1 MNKKNMNGIEKIQDI
16 FDWSSGIISAIS
28 FFASLIV
35 IKVFYLKRLH
45 KNITNQFVMQL
56 IISEMINNLNHVSP
70 IINYFVGRKEE
81 KYYERRRVC
90 FTQIYAGLFTNFY
103 TLFSS
108 FLISFRIYDLL
119 VNNSMTFRKPK
130 NVTRAK
136 VLSFYI
142 CALISYIIWF
152 LQIEILQNYTGSG
165 RYFRVLT
172 CWVGFE
178 LDCASLGIFAI
189 FIILTFIYC
198 IKSRSFVQN
207 YQKRL
212 YEEDDLNINDA
223 SSDKSL
229 EEIQKIKVVQKR
241 LVLYPIVTTIL
252 FSLIIV
258 YRVLSYLNNDNK
270 QVAIICLV
278 LYSLTSVLRGFIFI
292 IIYFGTQQVFRDGLY
307 EFFTCKNWKETKIII
322 PEKLNLEEI
331 Y

>member
-1 MNKKNMNGIEKIQDI
+1 MNGIEKIQDI

-90 FTQIYAGLFTNFY
+90 FTQIYTGLFTNFY

-258 YRVLSYLNNDNK
+258 YRVLSYLNNDK
-270 QVAIICLV
+270 KEVAIICLV

>member
-1 MNKKNMNGIEKIQDI
+1 MNGIEKIQDI

-223 SSDKSL
+223 SSNKSL

>member
-1 MNKKNMNGIEKIQDI
+1 MIDIIKIQDI

-35 IKVFYLKRLH
+35 IKVFYLKRLQ
-45 KNITNQFVMQL
+45 NSLTNQFVMQL

-70 IINYFVGRKEE
+70 IINYFVGRKEV

-136 VLSFYI
+136 VFSFYI

-152 LQIEILQNYTGSG
+152 LQIEIFQNYTGSG
-165 RYFRVLT
+165 KYFRVLT
-172 CWVGFE
+172 CWVDFE

-189 FIILTFIYC
+189 FIILTCIYC
-198 IKSRSFVQN
+198 IKSRSFVQS

-212 YEEDDLNINDA
+212 YEEDDLTIND
-223 SSDKSL
+223 STSEQSL
-229 EEIQKIKVVQKR
+229 KEIQKIKVVQKR

-258 YRVLSYLNNDNK
+258 YRILSYLRGESK
-270 QVAIICLV
+270 TVAIVCLA
-278 LYSLTSVLRGFIFI
+278 LYSLTSVLRGIIFI

-307 EFFTCKNWKETKIII
+307 ELFTCKNWKEKKIII

>member
-1 MNKKNMNGIEKIQDI
+1 MNGIEKIQDI

-119 VNNSMTFRKPK
+119 VHNSMTFRKPK
-130 NVTRAK
+130 NVTIAK

-258 YRVLSYLNNDNK
+258 YRVLSYLNNDK
-270 QVAIICLV
+270 KEVAIICLV

>member
-1 MNKKNMNGIEKIQDI
+1 MNGIEKIQDI

-258 YRVLSYLNNDNK
+258 YRVLSYLNNDK
-270 QVAIICLV
+270 KEVAIICLV

>member
-1 MNKKNMNGIEKIQDI
+1 MNGIEKIQDI

-28 FFASLIV
+28 FLASLIV

-223 SSDKSL
+223 SSNKSL